1 MRPVERMDIVNE
13 KNRRV
18 SDATEMALTQAYRPT
33 SMRPGAP
40 NGSSDAANLGVR
52 FLLWVD
58 AVGGYF
64 VCLDDKIEIGQAA
77 PSNQVHLPILADLS
91 QRHARL
97 RREGESYILEPM
109 STVRVNGVN
118 QDQTIL
124 LSDQDEVEMGPVRMR
139 FRQPHALSSTA
150 RIDLLSRHRTHPFA
164 DSILLFAES
173 CVLGPASHN
182 HIVCRDWPSDVVLF
196 RSGDKLCCRSMEP
209 LEVDG
214 TPCNSKAE
222 LRMDS
227 RICGEDFSMT
237 LEPLS

>member
-1 MRPVERMDIVNE
+1 MNE
-13 KNRRV
+13 KNER
-18 SDATEMALTQAYRPT
+18 STDPSEMALTQAYRPT
-33 SMRPGAP
+33 VTEGGAP
-40 NGSSDAANLGVR
+40 RRKTEPADLGVR

-77 PSNQVHLPILADLS
+77 PRNHIHLPILADLS

-109 STVRVNGVN
+109 SSVRVNGEYQN
-118 QDQTIL
+118 QTTL
-124 LSDQDEVEMGPVRMR
+124 LRDQDVLELGPVKMG

-150 RIDLLSRHRTHPFA
+150 RLDMLSRHRTHPFA

-196 RSGDKLCCRSMEP
+196 RCGDNLCCRSMEN

-214 TPCNSKAE
+214 KPCETRAVLQPN
-222 LRMDS
+222 S